1 MDTMTDTAPPQP
13 APARPATGKS
23 PRGPRPPQPARV
35 VNPLLERLF
44 ELYPKL
50 FGAQFLPLKL
60 GVFQELLARHPDKF
74 KKDELKLAMAQHARS
89 TRYLECVAAG
99 HARHDLDGK
108 PVEPVAP
115 EHVHHALVELFR
127 RRQAR
132 SQEDLRPKLRLRL
145 MQAVEASGLNHEA
158 YAERVRVQD
167 EATNALLD
175 DALAE
180 LRVQAAKR
188 EALVRAFQ
196 ASGRPIAEFA
206 EMYGL
211 QATDVADAVARVG
224 RDAER
229 QAAA

>member
-1 MDTMTDTAPPQP
+1 MTDTAPPQP

-145 MQAVEASGLNHEA
+145 MQAVEATGLSHEA

>member
-1 MDTMTDTAPPQP
+1 MTDTVPPTP
-13 APARPATGKS
+13 APARSVIGKS
-23 PRGPRPPQPARV
+23 PRGPRPPQQGRA

-145 MQAVEASGLNHEA
+145 MQAVEATGLSHEA

-211 QATDVADAVARVG
+211 QATDVADAVARVKSQ
-224 RDAER
+224 AER
-229 QAAA
+229 QTAA

>member
-206 EMYGL
+206 EMYGVR
-211 QATDVADAVARVG
+211 AADVADAVARVG

-229 QAAA
+229 QTAA

>member
-1 MDTMTDTAPPQP
+1 MDTMTETSPPPP
-13 APARPATGKS
+13 APARPASGKS
-23 PRGPRPPQPARV
+23 PRGPRPPQPARA

-60 GVFQELLARHPDKF
+60 GVFQELMARHPEHF
-74 KKDELKLAMAQHARS
+74 KKEELKLAMGQHARS
-89 TRYLECVAAG
+89 TRYLQCVAAG
-99 HARHDLDGK
+99 HPRHDLEGN

-115 EHVHHALVELFR
+115 EHVHHAIVELFR

-132 SQEDLRPKLRLRL
+132 TQEDLRPGLRLRL
-145 MQAVEASGLNHEA
+145 MQAVEASGLRHED

-175 DALAE
+175 EALAE

-188 EALVRAFQ
+188 EALVGAFQ

-206 EMYGL
+206 EMYGMR
-211 QATDVADAVARVG
+211 ADDVADAVARVKS
-224 RDAER
+224 DTER